1 MPKKLIAVAVSC
13 LGLCTWPSLAAPVVT
28 SDVGATPASILGKID
43 AFRATL
49 GGVNNGAGPAPSAA
63 GLASGRREINWDAP
77 ALDGVAAPASMPAS
91 QFNGAVAPFARGA
104 TFATSG
110 SGFMI
115 SRRAEQGGD
124 APLFGFAAANVLLQ
138 AFSAQRVFAPVG
150 AHQLDTTFSVPGF
163 SATAASV
170 SAFGAVFVDVELD
183 NLSAL
188 EFFNLQ
194 GQSLGQYFVPASSDG
209 GLSFLGVRFDAG
221 ERIGRVRITTGDIN
235 LLSHGVLSS
244 SSGDFVV
251 VDDFIYAEPLAVPE
265 LGTQALMALG
275 LAGLVAAARRRRP
288 RG

>member
-1 MPKKLIAVAVSC
+1 MPKNLLAAAISC
-13 LGLCTWPSLAAPVVT
+13 LGLCAWPSLAAPVV
-28 SDVGATPASILGKID
+28 SSGAGATPASILGQIE

-63 GLASGRREINWDAP
+63 GLASGRREINWDAA
-77 ALDGVAAPASMPAS
+77 ALDAVADPASMPANK
-91 QFNGAVAPFARGA
+91 FNGAVAPFARGA
-104 TFATSG
+104 NFATSG
-110 SGFMI
+110 SSFMI
-115 SRRAEQGGD
+115 SRRAEQGGA
-124 APLFGFAAANVLLQ
+124 APLFGFAAAGELQ
-138 AFSAQRVFAPVG
+138 AFSAQRVFASVG

-170 SAFGAVFVDVELD
+170 SGFGAVFVDVELN

-235 LLSHGVLSS
+235 LLSHGVLSATGS
-244 SSGDFVV
+244 DFVAL
-251 VDDFIYAEPLAVPE
+251 DDFIYAEPLAVPE
-265 LGTQALMALG
+265 LGTPALMALG